1 MEMPDVELLRSLE
14 LLTSRESNLKQM
26 ISDRAVKSQPTLSFE
41 FFPPKDAEGEATLW
55 KSFDKLL
62 EASPDFVS
70 VTYGAGGSNRETSLA
85 VVDRM
90 AKEITTIGHLTC
102 VGSSKASTRE
112 VIKRFEDAG
121 VHSILALRGDP
132 PRENPNALQDGEL
145 KTALDLVQLVT
156 SETGLEVGVAAFPEG
171 HPESPNLAHDAK
183 VLALK
188 QAAGAKY
195 AMTQL
200 FFTVEA
206 YTDLVETSRL
216 AGATLPII
224 PGLMPIGN
232 AAKVVRMAEMSGA
245 RIPENLLNRL
255 NNADEADARIIG
267 MDYSIKL
274 AQDLISAG
282 APGLHLFALNF
293 SKAALEVARGAGLCR

>member
-1 MEMPDVELLRSLE
+1 
-14 LLTSRESNLKQM
+14 M
-26 ISDRAVKSQPTLSFE
+26 ISEKSLGAKPTLSFE
-41 FFPPKDAEGEATLW
+41 FFPPKDSDGEATLW

-62 EASPDFVS
+62 ETSPDFVS
-70 VTYGAGGSNRETSLA
+70 VTYGAGGSNRETSLG

-90 AKEITTIGHLTC
+90 AKQVTTIGHLTC

-112 VIKRFEDAG
+112 VIKRFEAAG

-132 PRENPNALQDGEL
+132 PRDNPNALHDGEL
-145 KTALDLVQLVT
+145 KTALDLVDLVT
-156 SETGLEVGVAAFPEG
+156 TETSLEVGVAAFPEG

-188 QAAGAKY
+188 QAAGARY

-206 YTDLVETSRL
+206 YTDLVESSRL

-245 RIPENLLNRL
+245 KLPTDLLAKL
-255 NNADEADARIIG
+255 TGADEAEARIIG

-274 AQDLISAG
+274 AQDLLAAG

>member
-1 MEMPDVELLRSLE
+1 MVDVPLLRS
-14 LLTSRESNLKQM
+14 TSSSESLASNVSEVISQSVLK
-26 ISDRAVKSQPTLSFE
+26 DQPTLSFE
-41 FFPPKDAEGEATLW
+41 FFPPKDAEGEQTLW

-62 EASPDFVS
+62 EVSPDFVS

-90 AKEITTIGHLTC
+90 AKQVMTIGHLTC

-112 VIKRFEDAG
+112 VIKRFEAAG

-132 PRENPNALQDGEL
+132 PRDNPHALDHGEL
-145 KTALDLVQLVT
+145 KTALDLVNLVIA
-156 SETGLEVGVAAFPEG
+156 ETDLEVGVAAFPEG
-171 HPESPNLAHDAK
+171 HPESPDLAHDAK
-183 VLALK
+183 VLSLK

-206 YTDLVETSRL
+206 YTDLVATSRA

-245 RIPENLLNRL
+245 KLPEELLKKL
-255 NNADEADARIIG
+255 DGTDEATSRIIG
-267 MDYSIKL
+267 MEYSIKL
-274 AQDLISAG
+274 AQDLIAAG

>member
-1 MEMPDVELLRSLE
+1 MH
-14 LLTSRESNLKQM
+14 SRRVWKSKATKIGQM
-26 ISDRAVKSQPTLSFE
+26 ISEKTLGAQPTLSFE
-41 FFPPKDAEGEATLW
+41 FFPPKDADGDVTLW

-62 EASPDFVS
+62 EVSPDFVS

-90 AKEITTIGHLTC
+90 AKQITTIGHLTC

-112 VIKRFEDAG
+112 VIQRFEAAG

-132 PRENPNALQDGEL
+132 PRDNPDALAGGEL
-145 KTALDLVQLVT
+145 KTALDLVELVT
-156 SETGLEVGVAAFPEG
+156 SETSLEVGVAAFPEG
-171 HPESPNLAHDAK
+171 HPESPNLAHDAR

-206 YTDLVETSRL
+206 YTDLVESSRV

-245 RIPENLLNRL
+245 KLPTELLKKL
-255 NNADEADARIIG
+255 DGADEVTARLIG
-267 MDYSIKL
+267 MDYSIRL
-274 AQDLISAG
+274 AQDLLAAG
-282 APGLHLFALNF
+282 APGLHLFSLNF

>member
-1 MEMPDVELLRSLE
+1 MLNVPLLRTSPSIGSLA
-14 LLTSRESNLKQM
+14 SNVSEVISQSVLK
-26 ISDRAVKSQPTLSFE
+26 DQPTLSFE
-41 FFPPKDAEGEATLW
+41 FFPPKDEEGESTLW

-90 AKEITTIGHLTC
+90 AKQVMTIGHLTC
-102 VGSSKASTRE
+102 VGSSRASTRE
-112 VIKRFEDAG
+112 VIKRFEAAG

-132 PRENPNALQDGEL
+132 PRDNPRALDDGEL
-145 KTALDLVQLVT
+145 KTALDLVELVI
-156 SETGLEVGVAAFPEG
+156 SETDLEVGVAAFPEG
-171 HPESPNLAHDAK
+171 HPESPTLAHDAK

-206 YTDLVETSRL
+206 YTDLVATSRA

-245 RIPENLLNRL
+245 KLPLELLKKL
-255 NNADEADARIIG
+255 DGADEATARIIG
-267 MDYSIKL
+267 MEYSIKL
-274 AQDLISAG
+274 AQDLIAAG

>member
-1 MEMPDVELLRSLE
+1 MLNVPLLRPTSSSDSLASNVS
-14 LLTSRESNLKQM
+14 TVISESASKG
-26 ISDRAVKSQPTLSFE
+26 QPTLSFE
-41 FFPPKDAEGEATLW
+41 FFPPKDVVGEATLW

-90 AKEITTIGHLTC
+90 AKQVMTIGHLTC

-112 VIKRFEDAG
+112 VIKRFEAAG

-132 PRENPNALQDGEL
+132 PRDNPQALDDGEL
-145 KTALDLVQLVT
+145 KTALDLVHLVMA
-156 SETGLEVGVAAFPEG
+156 ETNLEVGVAAFPEG
-171 HPESPNLAHDAK
+171 HPESPDLLHDAK

-188 QAAGAKY
+188 QTAGAKY

-206 YTDLVETSRL
+206 YTDLVATSRA
-216 AGATLPII
+216 AGATMPII

-245 RIPENLLNRL
+245 KLPVALLEKL
-255 NNADEADARIIG
+255 EGADEAAARIIG
-267 MDYSIKL
+267 MDYSIQL
-274 AQDLISAG
+274 AQDLIAAG

>member
-1 MEMPDVELLRSLE
+1 MLKVPLLRTASSTDPLA
-14 LLTSRESNLKQM
+14 SNVSKV
-26 ISDRAVKSQPTLSFE
+26 ISQSASNGQPTLSFE
-41 FFPPKDAEGEATLW
+41 FFPPKDEEGEATLW
-55 KSFDKLL
+55 RSFDKLL
-62 EASPDFVS
+62 EVSPDFVS

-90 AKEITTIGHLTC
+90 AKQVMTIGHLTC
-102 VGSSKASTRE
+102 VGSCRASTRE

-132 PRENPNALQDGEL
+132 PRDNPRALDDGEL
-145 KTALDLVQLVT
+145 KTALDLVNLVIA
-156 SETGLEVGVAAFPEG
+156 ETDLEVGVAAFPEG

-183 VLALK
+183 VLGLK
-188 QAAGAKY
+188 QAVGAKY

-206 YTDLVETSRL
+206 YTDLVATSRA
-216 AGATLPII
+216 AGATMPII

-245 RIPENLLNRL
+245 KLPVELLKKL
-255 NNADEADARIIG
+255 DGADEATARIIG
-267 MDYSIKL
+267 MEYSIKL
-274 AQDLISAG
+274 AQDLIAAG

>member
-1 MEMPDVELLRSLE
+1 
-14 LLTSRESNLKQM
+14 M
-26 ISDRAVKSQPTLSFE
+26 ISEKTLGAQPTLSFE
-41 FFPPKDAEGEATLW
+41 FFPPKDADGDVTLW

-62 EASPDFVS
+62 EVSPDFVS

-90 AKEITTIGHLTC
+90 AKQITTIGHLTC

-112 VIKRFEDAG
+112 VIQRFEAAG

-132 PRENPNALQDGEL
+132 PRDNPDALAGGEL
-145 KTALDLVQLVT
+145 KTALDLVELVT
-156 SETGLEVGVAAFPEG
+156 SETSLEVGVAAFPEG
-171 HPESPNLAHDAK
+171 HPESPNLAHDAR

-206 YTDLVETSRL
+206 YTDLVESSRV

-245 RIPENLLNRL
+245 KLPTELLKKL
-255 NNADEADARIIG
+255 DGADEVTARLIG
-267 MDYSIKL
+267 MDYSIRL
-274 AQDLISAG
+274 AQDLLAAG
-282 APGLHLFALNF
+282 APGLHLFSLNF

>member
-1 MEMPDVELLRSLE
+1 MH
-14 LLTSRESNLKQM
+14 SRRVWKSKATKIGQM
-26 ISDRAVKSQPTLSFE
+26 ISEKTLGAQPTLSFE
-41 FFPPKDAEGEATLW
+41 FFPPKDADGDVTLW

-62 EASPDFVS
+62 EVSPDFVS

-90 AKEITTIGHLTC
+90 AKQITTIGHLTC

-112 VIKRFEDAG
+112 VIQRFEAAG

-132 PRENPNALQDGEL
+132 PRDNPDALAGGEL
-145 KTALDLVQLVT
+145 KTALDLVELVT
-156 SETGLEVGVAAFPEG
+156 SETSLEVGVAAFPEG
-171 HPESPNLAHDAK
+171 HPESPNLAHDAR

-206 YTDLVETSRL
+206 YTDLVESSRL

-245 RIPENLLNRL
+245 KLPTELLKKL
-255 NNADEADARIIG
+255 DGADEVTARLIG
-267 MDYSIKL
+267 MDYSIRL
-274 AQDLISAG
+274 AQDLLAAG
-282 APGLHLFALNF
+282 APGLHLFSLNF